1 MRAKHPDQLEPADP
15 EALRRVADE
24 IRSVRDEKFPAT
36 MKCAGSVFKNLVL
49 AELPAAVAAKVRPD
63 VIREGK
69 VPAAYFLEQVG
80 AKGMAHGDIRVAA
93 YHANLIY
100 NEGRGT
106 ARDLRELI
114 AELKERVRARFG
126 LDLEEEVQYVG

>member
-1 MRAKHPDQLEPADP
+1 MA
-15 EALRRVADE
+15 
-24 IRSVRDEKFPAT
+24 
-36 MKCAGSVFKNLVL
+36 AGCSW
-49 AELPAAVAAKVRPD
+49 
-63 VIREGK
+63 
-69 VPAAYFLEQVG
+69 LEQVG

-114 AELKERVRARFG
+114 TELKERVRAHFG